1 MARPEIEPKTALGAR
16 LREFRKKLGDPDRD
30 EIAKRLGVSKNTL
43 ASYERGETEPTAAVM
58 AAYRREF
65 GGSLVWLV
73 TGEGPIFDDPSS
85 APAPTEAFDVVLLQR
100 IGDMVQAT
108 FVELKQTPPPR
119 AITGEAGRLYN
130 ELLQMVADIRDEELV
145 EAVLPVV
152 RARFKKR
159 LQEAAAEPGS
169 GKRSAS

>member
-16 LREFRKKLGDPDRD
+16 LREFRKKLGDPDR
-30 EIAKRLGVSKNTL
+30 EEVAKRLGVSKNTL

-65 GGSLVWLV
+65 GASLLWLV
-73 TGEGPIFDDPSS
+73 TGEGAMFDDPSS
-85 APAPTEAFDVVLLQR
+85 APDRNKGFDIALLQR
-100 IGDMVQAT
+100 IGDEVQT
-108 FVELKQTPPPR
+108 VFIQVKQKAPPR
-119 AITGEAGRLYN
+119 AITAEAGRLYN
-130 ELLQMVADIRDEELV
+130 ELLQMVSDIRDEELV
-145 EAVLPVV
+145 EAVLPVI

>member
-16 LREFRKKLGDPDRD
+16 LREFRKKLGDPDR
-30 EIAKRLGVSKNTL
+30 EEVAKRLGVSKNTL

-65 GGSLVWLV
+65 GASLLWLV
-73 TGEGPIFDDPSS
+73 TGEGAMFDDPSS
-85 APAPTEAFDVVLLQR
+85 APAPKQAFDIVLLQR
-100 IGDMVQAT
+100 IGDEVQAT
-108 FVELKQTPPPR
+108 LIELKQKAPTR
-119 AITGEAGRLYN
+119 AVTAEAGRLYN
-130 ELLQMVADIRDEELV
+130 ELLQMVSDIRDEELV
-145 EAVLPVV
+145 EAVLPVI

-159 LQEAAAEPGS
+159 LQQAAADPGS